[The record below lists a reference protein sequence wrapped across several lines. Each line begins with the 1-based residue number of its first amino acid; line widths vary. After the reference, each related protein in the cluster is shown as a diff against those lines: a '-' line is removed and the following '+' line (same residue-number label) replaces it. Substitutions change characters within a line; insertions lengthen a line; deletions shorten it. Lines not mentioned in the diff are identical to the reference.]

1 MYGWCCKCREKRP
14 EEYKKLVGWE
24 ILFFPFHFTSIPLK
38 QYEKCFQIG
47 TSAHIVVGQSRTTTR
62 WERCVSRSF
71 FFPSASSRAVFWRW
85 VIVNLF
91 LPCLVL
97 IWKVNLPCLVLSCF
111 VLPCLALSC
120 LVLPCLDVKSKLALP
135 CLVSSCLVLPCLA
148 LSCLVF
154 PCLASPR
161 LALYCLVLG
170 VRSNNRPT
178 MQERQ
183 CVKCNRSSVWRG
195 DHDSRF
201 KKQTNKGRSN
211 LFSRPYIIFLL
222 LFINRL
228 WSRRHNHHLVYSID
242 IKK

>member
-1 MYGWCCKCREKRP
+1 MQGKTAWGVQETCWVRNP
-14 EEYKKLVGWE
+14 L
-24 ILFFPFHFTSIPLK
+24 FPFYVTSIPLK

-62 WERCVSRSF
+62 WEPFVSRSF

-97 IWKVNLPCLVLSCF
+97 MWKVNLPCLVLSR
-111 VLPCLALSC
+111 LALSC
-120 LVLPCLDVKSKLALP
+120 LVLPCLD
-135 CLVSSCLVLPCLA
+135 
-148 LSCLVF
+148 
-154 PCLASPR
+154 
-161 LALYCLVLG
+161 

-195 DHDSRF
+195 DHDSRL
-201 KKQTNKGRSN
+201 K
-211 LFSRPYIIFLL
+211 
-222 LFINRL
+222 
-228 WSRRHNHHLVYSID
+228 SRRMEDGQIYSKGHI
-242 IKK
+242 

>member
-24 ILFFPFHFTSIPLK
+24 ILFFPFSFYKYSI
-38 QYEKCFQIG
+38 ETIWKCFQIG

-85 VIVNLF
+85 VIVNLC

-97 IWKVNLPCLVLSCF
+97 MWK
-111 VLPCLALSC
+111 LALSC
-120 LVLPCLDVKSKLALP
+120 LVLPCLA
-135 CLVSSCLVLPCLA
+135 SSCLVLPC
-148 LSCLVF
+148 
-154 PCLASPR
+154 
-161 LALYCLVLG
+161 LG

-195 DHDSRF
+195 DHDCKL
-201 KKQTNKGRSN
+201 KKQTNKGRQIYSN
-211 LFSRPYIIFLL
+211 GHI
-222 LFINRL
+222 
-228 WSRRHNHHLVYSID
+228 
-242 IKK
+242 